1 MGRFRNSGKVGI
13 GEIDGL
19 ADNLGEMMQDRIRT
33 ALLVV
38 CLTGLVVLASGGNLS
53 EEGHQQRMEVTAYCS
68 CSQCCSWERGSWY
81 YLKLDV
87 WNKYVASGE
96 REGRPYD
103 GKTASGTKPHEPQPG
118 LFSFDSLKRPWMIPP
133 RVALFPWKLLPKK
146 GTIAADTA
154 HYPFGTRMYV
164 PGYGWGVVE
173 DRGSAI
179 KGANRIDI
187 YMNSHGEALE
197 WGRQTLDV
205 QVELP
210 PTSANPPP
218 QEKKDL

>member
-1 MGRFRNSGKVGI
+1 MGRIRASGKVGI

-19 ADNLGEMMQDRIRT
+19 ADKVGDMMQDRLRT
-33 ALLVV
+33 VLLGV
-38 CLTGLVVLASGGNLS
+38 CLTGVFVLAFGRDLQAES
-53 EEGHQQRMEVTAYCS
+53 HHHRMEVTAYCS
-68 CSQCCSWERGSWY
+68 CSQCCSWERGSWR

-87 WNKYVASGE
+87 WNKYVATGE
-96 REGRPYD
+96 RTGKPYD

-118 LFSFDSLKRPWMIPP
+118 LFSFDSLKHPWMIPP
-133 RVALFPWKLLPKK
+133 RVVLFPWKLLPKK

-179 KGANRIDI
+179 KGPDRIDI
-187 YMNSHGEALE
+187 FMNSHGEALE
-197 WGRQTLDV
+197 WGRQTLEV
-205 QVELP
+205 EIELP
-210 PTSANPPP
+210 PTPANPLP
-218 QEKKDL
+218 QGKKDL